1 MMTKTQ
7 ECWWNSQSPRQLF
20 HNPQSKKVLLRESLK
35 KQPYLL
41 LQPRSRA
48 TWTQSE
54 SQREQKP
61 QSFLLRPSHRELHL
75 QSKTKIS
82 VSHQFAHQWPLRLPS
97 QSSQRWILLQE
108 LQRSQAVARLTLQFR
123 TSRLFSIKTLKRD
136 KMWFSWNLCWTV
148 NFKLCREIWNLCNQT
163 TVKLKLKL
171 FSDFSWFKSS
181 VTTLKLAFPRP
192 RLRTPSW
199 SRISQSKS
207 NSTRR

>member
-1 MMTKTQ
+1 MTPTIRIPEWFWSSKISKMMNHTSEVSVFQDPFSLTDLLTLLTRCGSLCLMTKVMMSMTEQWDSMMTKTQ

-54 SQREQKP
+54 SQREQKHL
-61 QSFLLRPSHRELHL
+61 SFLLRPSHRELHL
-75 QSKTKIS
+75 QSKIKIS
-82 VSHQFAHQWPLRLPS
+82 VSHQFAHQWPLRLSS

-136 KMWFSWNLCWTV
+136 KM
-148 NFKLCREIWNLCNQT
+148 
-163 TVKLKLKL
+163 
-171 FSDFSWFKSS
+171 
-181 VTTLKLAFPRP
+181 
-192 RLRTPSW
+192 
-199 SRISQSKS
+199 
-207 NSTRR
+207 